1 MITIASGKFSNP
13 RGTKQEAKKAKAS
26 AGSTAQS
33 KQEKAKK
40 GSKNRKI
47 AIISICSAVLVV
59 LIGIIVGVYF
69 YANADD
75 GLILN
80 NVTAAGINIGGMTP
94 EEATSALRRATELTY
109 TQEDMVIEMPD
120 TTLKLS
126 PADTGAQLDIDAVVQ
141 AAYDYGRTG
150 SRPGKIP

>member
-1 MITIASGKFSNP
+1 MWYNIPQINRNKEMITIASGKFSNP

-69 YANADD
+69 YANADEFSYQSIS
-75 GLILN
+75 L
-80 NVTAAGINIGGMTP
+80 
-94 EEATSALRRATELTY
+94 ALPFFY
-109 TQEDMVIEMPD
+109 
-120 TTLKLS
+120 
-126 PADTGAQLDIDAVVQ
+126 IDC
-141 AAYDYGRTG
+141 
-150 SRPGKIP
+150 S